1 MPGRIQRPES
11 TGAATGG
18 AVSAIAVENVSKHWA
33 SAAGLVR
40 AVDGVSFALDPG
52 TLNVLLGPSGCGKST
67 TLRLIAGLD
76 RTDGGRILIA
86 GRDVTLLSPAQRN
99 IAMVFQS
106 YALFP
111 HLTVAENIVFGL
123 RVRKVAATDRD
134 NRLKR
139 VAGLLGLAGLLERKP
154 AQLSGGQQQRVAL
167 GRAIIAE
174 APICLMDEPLS
185 NLDAQLRQEMR
196 LEIRNL
202 QRALGITM
210 VYVTHDQVEAM
221 SMADRVILL
230 SSGHIEQNGAPAD
243 LYETPAN
250 IFVARFIGT
259 PPMNLLKL
267 ERGPAGAVVAGTT
280 GPAVATAELADATL
294 GVRPE
299 HVVIGGDDGVAGQV
313 DGVEYLG
320 ADSLLSCRVGSQM
333 LTARVAGRVG
343 LRPGEA
349 TRLGWAPG
357 ALHFFDGASGARR
370 DVEASHE
377 TATMF
382 A

>member
-1 MPGRIQRPES
+1 M
-11 TGAATGG
+11 
-18 AVSAIAVENVSKHWA
+18 SAIAVENVSKHWTT
-33 SAAGLVR
+33 AAGQVR
-40 AVDGVSFALDPG
+40 AVDNVSFALDPG

-76 RTDGGRILIA
+76 RADAGRILID
-86 GRDVTLLSPAQRN
+86 GNDVTNLSPAQRN

-111 HLTVAENIVFGL
+111 HLSVAENIVFGL
-123 RVRKVAATDRD
+123 RVRKVEDLEREA
-134 NRLKR
+134 RLKR
-139 VAGLLGLAGLLERKP
+139 VAALLGLSTLLERRP
-154 AQLSGGQQQRVAL
+154 GQLSGGQQQRVAL

-174 APICLMDEPLS
+174 APVCLMDEPLS

-196 LEIRNL
+196 QEIRNL
-202 QRALGITM
+202 QRELGVTM

-230 SSGHIEQNGAPAD
+230 SGGRIEQNGAPAD

-250 IFVARFIGT
+250 VFVARFIGT

-267 ERGPAGAVVAGTT
+267 QAGAAGAVIAGTS
-280 GPAVATAELADATL
+280 GPAVAPTAMAAATL

-299 HVVIGGDDGVAGQV
+299 HVVIGHADGVEV
-313 DGVEYLG
+313 RVETVEYLG
-320 ADSLLSCRVGSQM
+320 ADSLLTCRVGSEA
-333 LTARVAGRVG
+333 LTARVDGRVG
-343 LRPGEA
+343 LRRGDG
-349 TRLGWAPG
+349 TRLGWARG
-357 ALHFFDGASGARR
+357 ALHFFNGSDGLRQ
-370 DVEASHE
+370 DVDTSQPM
-377 TATMF
+377 ATMI